1 MSDIINEYPVID
13 ALCGIDAAS
22 PQISQYTDNFGKIKF
37 MLGKNLDGY
46 ILMIITDINGHVEI
60 VRTDGETLIQETD
73 AETGETCLL
82 WNIGSEVTA
91 SHGVVVYQIVGYK
104 SEEDVVVS
112 TWYSKEGRLLVTE
125 SIDTTSYS
133 TDIVGANPNLITQL
147 IVECGQTRQ
156 ACDQKV
162 DKIDG
167 KGLSACD
174 FTVDEKE
181 KLSIVNAEAQKN
193 VQSDWSEND
202 ETSDS
207 YIKNKPVVDQ
217 TLDIGSDNA
226 IANWIV
232 ASQFDAMGEA
242 FRITE
247 GAVEKVKDGLAEAKI
262 LAGNLQTEADKHR
275 NNEDVDIKHLTDS
288 EKADVAKIAK
298 IEADVEELQL
308 GKADVDVVGN
318 LASSVEMVKSELTNA
333 KTDIGE
339 INTQMDG
346 LQMGVDS
353 NTLDIAGIRTDI
365 AILEA
370 DKINRKELQD
380 ALYPPTVTDVPA
392 TLAVNTA
399 YNFGSQANITL
410 AFPTVA
416 NDGDVIYVGFVSRDT
431 TNLIVD
437 TTNTF
442 DFELIPEVNTGYEIY
457 ARCTTNEGEVRWI
470 VKYSEYT
477 GVTQ

>member
-1 MSDIINEYPVID
+1 
-13 ALCGIDAAS
+13 
-22 PQISQYTDNFGKIKF
+22 
-37 MLGKNLDGY
+37 
-46 ILMIITDINGHVEI
+46 
-60 VRTDGETLIQETD
+60 
-73 AETGETCLL
+73 
-82 WNIGSEVTA
+82 
-91 SHGVVVYQIVGYK
+91 
-104 SEEDVVVS
+104 
-112 TWYSKEGRLLVTE
+112 
-125 SIDTTSYS
+125 
-133 TDIVGANPNLITQL
+133 
-147 IVECGQTRQ
+147 
-156 ACDQKV
+156 
-162 DKIDG
+162 
-167 KGLSACD
+167 
-174 FTVDEKE
+174 
-181 KLSIVNAEAQKN
+181 
-193 VQSDWSEND
+193 
-202 ETSDS
+202 
-207 YIKNKPVVDQ
+207 
-217 TLDIGSDNA
+217 
-226 IANWIV
+226 
-232 ASQFDAMGEA
+232 
-242 FRITE
+242 
-247 GAVEKVKDGLAEAKI
+247 
-262 LAGNLQTEADKHR
+262 
-275 NNEDVDIKHLTDS
+275 
-288 EKADVAKIAK
+288 
-298 IEADVEELQL
+298 
-308 GKADVDVVGN
+308 
-318 LASSVEMVKSELTNA
+318 LTNA

>member
-1 MSDIINEYPVID
+1 MSDNINEYPVID

-73 AETGETCLL
+73 AETGETSLL

-104 SEEDVVVS
+104 SEDDVVVS

-156 ACDQKV
+156 ACEQKV
-162 DKIDG
+162 DKIEG

-174 FTVDEKE
+174 FTLDEKE
-181 KLSIVNAEAQKN
+181 KLSTVNAEAQKN
-193 VQSDWSEND
+193 VQSDWFEDD
-202 ETSDS
+202 ESSDS
-207 YIKNKPVVDQ
+207 YIKNKPVVDRE
-217 TLDIGSDNA
+217 LDIGSDNA

-242 FRITE
+242 FRYTE
-247 GAVEKVKDGLAEAKI
+247 GEVEKVKDGLGEVNI

-275 NNEDVDIKHLTDS
+275 NNEDVDIKHLTEEEMKKVYAS
-288 EKADVAKIAK
+288 YESLTAIVNGDV
-298 IEADVEELQL
+298 
-308 GKADVDVVGN
+308 
-318 LASSVEMVKSELTNA
+318 SVPNA
-333 KTDIGE
+333 
-339 INTQMDG
+339 
-346 LQMGVDS
+346 
-353 NTLDIAGIRTDI
+353 DIANVALMDAEMDDI
-365 AILEA
+365 TAKYVRIS
-370 DKINRKELQD
+370 D
-380 ALYPPTVTDVPA
+380 LYSLPITNPDVTIEP
-392 TLAVNTA
+392 NKA
-399 YNFGSQANITL
+399 YNFGYINEFTLSLPTQAS
-410 AFPTVA
+410 
-416 NDGDVIYVGFVSRDT
+416 DGDVIYIGFVCLDEMNFVVDM
-431 TNLIVD
+431 TNIFE
-437 TTNTF
+437 F
-442 DFELIPEVNTGYEIY
+442 DLVPEINTGYEIY
-457 ARCTTNEGEVRWI
+457 AKFNGYLHKWI

-477 GVTQ
+477 GVSE

>member
-1 MSDIINEYPVID
+1 MARFDVKVELNNAGVHSSGIKIKQYSY
-13 ALCGIDAAS
+13 GIDTLRFLFFRGGSAFN
-22 PQISQYTDNFGKIKF
+22 PCEEFEKISLRILRADGKSDEITVY
-37 MLGKNLDGY
+37 DGNAGEGFAIDDSGTSY
-46 ILMIITDINGHVEI
+46 FEHKINYFDSFVP
-60 VRTDGETLIQETD
+60 
-73 AETGETCLL
+73 
-82 WNIGSEVTA
+82 
-91 SHGVVVYQIVGYK
+91 GVVSYEIFFYSVADGGVDGVAVSPRINLEVYK
-104 SEEDVVVS
+104 SIS
-112 TWYSKEGRLLVTE
+112 SFN
-125 SIDTTSYS
+125 I
-133 TDIVGANPNLITQL
+133 
-147 IVECGQTRQ
+147 
-156 ACDQKV
+156 V
-162 DKIDG
+162 DK
-167 KGLSACD
+167 KSMD
-174 FTVDEKE
+174 FFAHLLDEIKALQATVTYEQYIA
-181 KLSIVNAEAQKN
+181 KLGEISDFLKN
-193 VQSDWSEND
+193 VENGAQVNVQADWSEND
-202 ETSDS
+202 EISDS